1 MPPLGGWS
9 LPCGHK
15 GMLSITM
22 DTAGLP
28 FGSPVPQPGL
38 LPASHPAPVQPF
50 HGWSRLWKPV
60 LCGVFVFLF
69 SKTARVWHRVR
80 VCPLDVCGAH
90 EQCG

>member
-38 LPASHPAPVQPF
+38 LPASHPAPVLPSF
-50 HGWSRLWKPV
+50 TWGWPISSGSDNRPGLSV
-60 LCGVFVFLF
+60 GSLCL
-69 SKTARVWHRVR
+69 TAQ
-80 VCPLDVCGAH
+80 L
-90 EQCG
+90 